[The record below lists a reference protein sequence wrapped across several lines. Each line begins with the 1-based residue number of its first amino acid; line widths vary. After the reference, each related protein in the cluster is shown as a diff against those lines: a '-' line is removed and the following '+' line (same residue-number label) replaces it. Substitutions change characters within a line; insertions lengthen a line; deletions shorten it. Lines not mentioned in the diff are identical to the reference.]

1 MARAGPHNRARG
13 GGSDGTA
20 LGRGGSGAFGLE
32 RGDGDGGE
40 LEVDVKLGF
49 WPNLFFFNFFTKIIF
64 TCGRHR

>member
-1 MARAGPHNRARG
+1 MARVMIAGGKGRTAHRARG

-49 WPNLFFFNFFTKIIF
+49 WPNLFFF
-64 TCGRHR
+64 